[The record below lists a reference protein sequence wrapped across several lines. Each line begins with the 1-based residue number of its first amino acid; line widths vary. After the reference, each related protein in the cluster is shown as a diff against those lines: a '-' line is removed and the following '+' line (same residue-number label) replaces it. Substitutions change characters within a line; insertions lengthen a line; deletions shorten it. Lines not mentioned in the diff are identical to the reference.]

1 MMEIV
6 DIIHGVAV
14 NLGIGD
20 MVWIHLVPKVYDGID
35 DPELEVLLG
44 RRDYIRLGVDASEEL
59 IEKLL
64 ENGDCHIINKNLVTL
79 KKGFKKKCLLRLY

>member
-1 MMEIV
+1 
-6 DIIHGVAV
+6 
-14 NLGIGD
+14 

-35 DPELEVLLG
+35 DPELEVWG

-64 ENGDCHIINKNLVTL
+64 ENGDCHIINKNLITL
-79 KKGFKKKCLLRLY
+79 KKGFKKKMKFEKDLFTSGLITEAGENNAN